1 MEGCKAG
8 IRRSVSALE
17 VSPMRKVDSAVTT
30 EAIRF
35 AYIAASTRNAMAE
48 MTRTAK
54 HHRQTMREADRN
66 RREINGRVIDS
77 TPV

>member
-8 IRRSVSALE
+8 IRRSVSALD
-17 VSPMRKVDSAVTT
+17 VSPRRKVESAVTT
-30 EAIRF
+30 ETMRL

-48 MTRTAK
+48 MTKTAK
-54 HHRQTMREADRN
+54 HHRKAMREADRN
-66 RREINGRVIDS
+66 RRETNARVIDS